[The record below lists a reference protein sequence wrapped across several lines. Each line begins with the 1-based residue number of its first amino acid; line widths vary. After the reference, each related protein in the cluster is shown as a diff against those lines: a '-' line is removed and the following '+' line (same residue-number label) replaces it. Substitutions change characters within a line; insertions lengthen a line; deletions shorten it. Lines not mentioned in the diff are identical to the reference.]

1 MSKSFEVIAQIED
14 EPTLGDAIQY
24 SEPETA
30 PRAIGNFQSTF
41 ANQQLTNLAQAVYI
55 SRDAG
60 GLHQVVLCGVD
71 EESAS
76 SEICLALG
84 RMLAQCSRQPVCL
97 VDANA
102 RTSRLSQLLNKDRL
116 AAVHTTSR
124 EQVTKVEKDL
134 WLTSM
139 TALGLL
145 SAESVT
151 TPDQIR
157 KYLEHLRDSFAF
169 VLIDAPGVNARSEAA
184 MLGQLS
190 NGVIL
195 VIEANSTRK
204 ASALKAKKTLQDMNV
219 HLLGCVLN
227 NRTFPIPEKL
237 YRSL

>member
-1 MSKSFEVIAQIED
+1 MSKAFEVIAQVQD
-14 EPTLGDAIQY
+14 EPALGDTIQHP
-24 SEPETA
+24 EPETA
-30 PRAIGNFQSTF
+30 RVIGSFQTTF
-41 ANQQLTNLAQAVYI
+41 ANQQLTNLAQAVYL
-55 SRDAG
+55 SQDAG

-71 EESAS
+71 EENAS

-84 RMLAQCSRQPVCL
+84 RILAQYSRQPVCL
-97 VDANA
+97 VDANV
-102 RTSRLSQLLNKDRL
+102 RTSGLSQLLSKDRL
-116 AAVHTTSR
+116 APVPTSSR

-139 TALGLL
+139 TALGSL
-145 SAESVT
+145 SADSVA

-157 KYLEHLRDSFAF
+157 KYLDHLRDSFAF
-169 VLIDAPGVNARSEAA
+169 VLIDAPGANTRSDTA

-204 ASALKAKKTLQDMNV
+204 ASALKAKKTLQDMSV

-237 YRSL
+237 YRRL